1 MTYAMTTANK
11 VTILRILLVPLFISQ
26 VLYFG
31 NDGGE
36 LHRWLAASAFAL
48 CAFSDGVDGYIA
60 RRYNQRSELG
70 ALLDPL
76 ADKLLLVSGIVILS
90 FNYRPHLEQ
99 LPLWF
104 VTTIVGRDVL
114 LVAGSA
120 VIHFVC
126 GRVTVQPRILG
137 KIATVLQMATV
148 LWVLLK
154 WPHTPLEYLATT
166 AAVCTG
172 VSGLLY
178 YWDGF
183 RQLSASPHSAAT
195 VAGSGPAPGERKIG
209 APDLRRAGE

>member
-1 MTYAMTTANK
+1 MTSAMTTANK

-36 LHRWLAASAFAL
+36 LHRWLAVSAFAL
-48 CAFSDGVDGYIA
+48 CAVSDGVDGYIA

-76 ADKLLLVSGIVILS
+76 ADKLLLVSGIVLLS

-99 LPLWF
+99 LPLWL

-120 VIHFVC
+120 VIHHVC
-126 GRVTVQPRILG
+126 GRLTVQPRSLG

-154 WPHTPLEYLATT
+154 WSPPPLHWLALT

-183 RQLSASPHSAAT
+183 KQLSASPHSAAT
-195 VAGSGPAPGERKIG
+195 QVAAVAAPPAGQAD
-209 APDLRRAGE
+209 APDLRRAGP